1 MSTFG
6 WIATIVVGGVVIT
19 TLAPVL
25 IFGAVAHAGIN
36 AIREGALIQPPSKG
50 IPLIQVGTLGH

>member
-6 WIATIVVGGVVIT
+6 WIATIVVGGAVLT

-36 AIREGALIQPPSKG
+36 AIREGALIQPATKG
-50 IPLIQVGTLGH
+50 MPGDGN